1 MATLARLLRQVL
13 SVQGDALTQGFLLP
27 QGGSERQQAVAAA
40 DRSLVGLDAMAVVGP
55 IPDLALNH

>member
-1 MATLARLLRQVL
+1 MATLARLLRQV
-13 SVQGDALTQGFLLP
+13 SVQGDALTQGSLLP
-27 QGGSERQQAVAAA
+27 LGGSECQQAVAAA